1 MLVKHAFESTHDSN
15 LSIMNG
21 MCHSI
26 NDVALGNNPYTQR
39 TARAPAS
46 CVKFRVLE
54 LERRLCSRHWNGE
67 TRGTHTHTHTHTHI
81 HTHTHTLTHTHTHI
95 NTYIH
100 IYTHIYRRMEVRK
113 ALRTHLGRQHPQ
125 HPWIPPPRHP
135 STPNPRH
142 PSPQKRSQVTIP

>member
-81 HTHTHTLTHTHTHI
+81 HTHTHTLTELCVLLPKFARVTTGTRH
-95 NTYIH
+95 
-100 IYTHIYRRMEVRK
+100 RMDMG
-113 ALRTHLGRQHPQ
+113 TC
-125 HPWIPPPRHP
+125 
-135 STPNPRH
+135 TPVPCRNVSH
-142 PSPQKRSQVTIP
+142 